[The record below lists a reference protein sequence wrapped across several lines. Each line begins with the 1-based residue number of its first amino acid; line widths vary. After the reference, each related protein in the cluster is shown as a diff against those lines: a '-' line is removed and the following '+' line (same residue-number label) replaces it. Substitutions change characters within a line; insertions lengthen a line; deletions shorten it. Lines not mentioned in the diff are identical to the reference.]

1 MRPFILAVMACGLFP
16 CAASADRSEALKL
29 WAEMRAERTWARD
42 ELWKI
47 ELVKK
52 DETAFRAELAKLEEA
67 TETMERILPHSPR
80 WEEWVP
86 QMEKAA
92 RDCGAGLVAYEPS
105 MIEHDRYGEVRFPVE
120 IEGDEST
127 VNCFRTRLRNRT
139 RTSAWSDTGKSDD
152 GKALADVSIFYAP
165 PNEASL
171 RPCKDFAASAVKD
184 LGRHL
189 AELERVIFQAAF
201 AELQEICRKIEAAPQ
216 ERRLAGRREDLR
228 TRLALIAEL
237 LNRHEPLPDPFAM
250 PDDSPISGLVAPPPR
265 FRDRNR
271 VPIQESRGAE
281 AQY

>member
-1 MRPFILAVMACGLFP
+1 MRPFILALTCGLFP
-16 CAASADRSEALKL
+16 SAASADRSEALKL
-29 WAEMRAERTWARD
+29 YAEMQAERTWARD

-92 RDCGAGLVAYEPS
+92 RDCGAGIVAYEPS

-120 IEGDEST
+120 IEGDESAL
-127 VNCFRTRLRNRT
+127 NCFRNRLEDRA

-189 AELERVIFQAAF
+189 AELERELFQALF

-228 TRLALIAEL
+228 TRLALITEL
-237 LNRHEPLPDPFAM
+237 QNRYEPSLDLFA
-250 PDDSPISGLVAPPPR
+250 PDDSPISGLVAPP
-265 FRDRNR
+265 RDL
-271 VPIQESRGAE
+271 SH
-281 AQY
+281 